1 MISSNSSMASVHWL
15 WASSART
22 AKAGVEVAL
31 VGGDGGVVLGHIG
44 IVVLHGKFQ
53 RLEPLV
59 QRFEAQRLGNA
70 LDGFG
75 QQGRSFLEAAGGDQ
89 QAHIVKA
96 RIVVGRVGRQRIGQL
111 LQRRLGVAGLQQGLG
126 FVGVGLGRQL
136 ALGGQMLV
144 QELAQLAFGLGA
156 HEAVHGLAADHQHA
170 GRDGA
175 DAEHAGQLLLLIGV
189 DLDQLEAAFIGDFQ
203 LFQHRAQRLAG
214 AAPGRPEVHQH
225 GHGHG
230 GGYDFGFKILEGDVN
245 HVIPNACALPR
256 GQRR

>member
-1 MISSNSSMASVHWL
+1 MASVHRL

-31 VGGDGGVVLGHIG
+31 VGSDGGVVLGHIG

-96 RIVVGRVGRQRIGQL
+96 HRRWPDRPPAHRPASAAPPGCRRI
-111 LQRRLGVAGLQQGLG
+111 QQGLG
-126 FVGVGLGRQL
+126 FVGVSLGRQL

-144 QELAQLAFGLGA
+144 QELAQLASGWAPMKPSTGLPPIISTQVGM
-156 HEAVHGLAADHQHA
+156 E
-170 GRDGA
+170 RN
-175 DAEHAGQLLLLIGV
+175 AEHAGQLLLLSS
-189 DLDQLEAAFIGDFQ
+189 
-203 LFQHRAQRLAG
+203 RS
-214 AAPGRPEVHQH
+214 
-225 GHGHG
+225 
-230 GGYDFGFKILEGDVN
+230 
-245 HVIPNACALPR
+245 
-256 GQRR
+256 

>member
-1 MISSNSSMASVHWL
+1 MASVHWL
-15 WASSART
+15 WASSARGQSGRRSRACWRRWRRRT
-22 AKAGVEVAL
+22 WPHRHCRPAC
-31 VGGDGGVVLGHIG
+31 
-44 IVVLHGKFQ
+44 KFQ

-126 FVGVGLGRQL
+126 FVGIGLGRQL

-144 QELAQLAFGLGA
+144 QELAQLALGLGA

-175 DAEHAGQLLLLIGV
+175 DAEHAGQLLLLIESI
-189 DLDQLEAAFIGDFQ
+189 LTSLK
-203 LFQHRAQRLAG
+203 
-214 AAPGRPEVHQH
+214 RPS
-225 GHGHG
+225 
-230 GGYDFGFKILEGDVN
+230 
-245 HVIPNACALPR
+245 
-256 GQRR
+256 